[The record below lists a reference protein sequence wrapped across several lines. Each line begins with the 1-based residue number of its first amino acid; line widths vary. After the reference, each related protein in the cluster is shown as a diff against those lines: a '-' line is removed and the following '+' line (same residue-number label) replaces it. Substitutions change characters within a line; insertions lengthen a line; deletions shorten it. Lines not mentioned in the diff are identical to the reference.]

1 MDDVYLGRKKD
12 DGSITVAKKLRMAG
26 AFNGM
31 AVDLEPIIGTKA
43 AIVSKDR
50 TCGASDAAWRLA
62 RLIDPVTR
70 VTSDGKCAMCGAP
83 AKALKDAYCAHCGRR
98 ILKDEGTEEVKESHA
113 DIRRSWRMIPDGNLV
128 YM

>member
-12 DGSITVAKKLRMAG
+12 DGSITVAKELRMAG

-31 AVDLEPIIGTKA
+31 VVDLEPIIGTKA
-43 AIVSKDR
+43 IITGKW

-98 ILKDEGTEEVKESHA
+98 ILRDEDRKDVKESHA
-113 DIRRSWRMIPDGNLV
+113 DIRRSWRMIPDGKFV
-128 YM
+128 FA